1 MKYENSK
8 PQKYWN
14 ARPQKKKNLNILLK
28 DDDGPVHAVK
38 PGFPDSVTNCQIEDA
53 KPNSGGRSGGLNLS
67 QDRSITM
74 GLVLGVDNSLA
85 NGHMGDLCKENADD
99 ILRDNRTANE
109 GCQFDK
115 FEHLPSENSFK
126 GQNTSAPVEVK
137 KTSAPE
143 KVDGISSL
151 KIDNTSATVVNQESL
166 LEKSPMLKPVKKR
179 EWKPKERKQGWGSA
193 SSSMNHCILPS
204 TTSDAEQKSKG
215 APPSAK
221 EKTES
226 TPTAPVDP
234 EIMTPLSAWK
244 KRKAGNK
251 SAAEEEYKGGNL
263 ASKMQK
269 TGMSAGN
276 KSAALEELKA
286 GNIASKNLK
295 TGKSSSGTK
304 KRKTENLPS
313 AANKQ
318 ETENSSPA
326 AKMQETKSTPSK
338 LSTQSPSKLMVEKSV
353 LVSVNSRRS
362 QRVRKPK
369 VY

>member
-1 MKYENSK
+1 LIPSLFSF
-8 PQKYWN
+8 PQ
-14 ARPQKKKNLNILLK
+14 
-28 DDDGPVHAVK
+28 
-38 PGFPDSVTNCQIEDA
+38 
-53 KPNSGGRSGGLNLS
+53 
-67 QDRSITM
+67 
-74 GLVLGVDNSLA
+74 
-85 NGHMGDLCKENADD
+85 NADD
-99 ILRDNRTANE
+99 ILIDNRTAND
-109 GCQFDK
+109 GCPQFDK

-126 GQNTSAPVEVK
+126 SQNTSAPVEVK
-137 KTSAPE
+137 KTSAPV

-151 KIDNTSATVVNQESL
+151 KIDNTSATAVNQESL

-204 TTSDAEQKSKG
+204 TASDAEQKSKG

-221 EKTES
+221 EKIEGTL
-226 TPTAPVDP
+226 TAPVDP
-234 EIMTPLSAWK
+234 EIMTPVSAWK

-251 SAAEEEYKGGNL
+251 SAAEEEHKGGNL

-286 GNIASKNLK
+286 GNIASKNQK

-304 KRKTENLPS
+304 KQKTENSPS
-313 AANKQ
+313 AAIK

-338 LSTQSPSKLMVEKSV
+338 LSTQSHSKLMVEKAV